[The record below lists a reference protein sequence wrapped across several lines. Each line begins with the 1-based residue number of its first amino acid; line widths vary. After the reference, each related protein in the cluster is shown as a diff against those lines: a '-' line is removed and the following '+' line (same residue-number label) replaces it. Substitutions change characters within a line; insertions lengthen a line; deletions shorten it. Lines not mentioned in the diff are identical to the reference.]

1 MSLCTPPVIALKKN
15 ILSGTAASE
24 ACAAIESASWIW
36 HPEVARKQPAI
47 LRFAVDFEATGEPL
61 VFHVSADQRFLL
73 KVDGVALVRGPDCAD
88 LMHWPFA
95 TYSLQLTPG
104 THRLEADVW
113 WIGAH
118 APMAR
123 MSSAGGFILKAE
135 GGYDE
140 QLTTGVSAWQVQ
152 RCREYSFTP
161 WIIELYQ
168 AVGDQV
174 CVDGRLCGREDFI
187 PAETIETAD
196 QRPLHG
202 LFFDK
207 WNLKPTP
214 LPDQLNA
221 TMRCGRVR
229 AVEDRVITSAEC
241 IPEEALRHDAIPSIQ
256 GLLDGT
262 AALVVPEHTTL
273 SFLWDL
279 DEYYCAFP
287 KIGISGGMN
296 ARVSWSWAEALYEQ
310 DLATKGN
317 RDEVTGR
324 FFAGMED
331 RFISNGN
338 DEQTYE
344 TLWWRAGRYCL
355 ISIQTEAEPLTLQSL
370 EIEETRYPLE
380 NESRFSCDEPVVE
393 EMINIG
399 FRGLQCN
406 SADKATDCPYYEQL
420 MYVGDTR
427 VQLLVHYV
435 TSSDERLVRR
445 CIELFNWS
453 RGSGPEGL
461 TAARY
466 PDRCTQ
472 WIPSFSL
479 YWVQMVHDYYYWRD
493 DPAFVAEQLLGVRS
507 ILNAFTAYLN
517 AGDLLENL
525 PHWVF
530 FDWVEEWFEGY
541 PPGGQGGISSLMN
554 LLYVQT
560 LEKAAELEV
569 ALGCEQQAAI
579 YRSQLERT
587 AQAVL
592 KTCWNAER
600 NMMAD
605 EPTHEHFSEHAQIL
619 VILSDAFDE
628 ETKRVALAALSK
640 PGLSKASIYFGHYL
654 FEALFAMDKT
664 DGIRAHLE
672 DWMQLSAKGYKTPP
686 EEFGST
692 RSDCHAWGSHPIYHF
707 QTGVQGI
714 HPASP
719 GFKTVSIKPHDIGW
733 KNTEGSAVHPAGKIK
748 TTFTFEGDALAGEVI
763 LPQGISGTLEWK
775 GSTVVLSPGKNK
787 VSLPS

>member
-1 MSLCTPPVIALKKN
+1 MSASTSPVVAFEKN
-15 ILSGTAASE
+15 ILSGTAAEE

-36 HPEVARKQPAI
+36 HPEVDRGLPAV
-47 LRFAVDFEATGEPL
+47 LRFAVEFEATGEPL

-73 KVDGVALVRGPDCAD
+73 MVDGVALVRGPDCGD

-95 TYSLQLTPG
+95 TYSLELTPG
-104 THRLEADVW
+104 AHRLEAEVW

-123 MSSAGGFILKAE
+123 MSSEGGFILKAE
-135 GGYDE
+135 GAYDD
-140 QLTTGVSAWQVQ
+140 QLSTGSAAWQVQ
-152 RCREYSFTP
+152 LCREHRFTP
-161 WIIELYQ
+161 WVIELYQ

-174 CVDGRLCGREDFI
+174 CVDGRLREREDFI
-187 PAETIETAD
+187 PAEAIEAAD
-196 QRPLHG
+196 QRPVHG

-207 WNLKPTP
+207 WNLVPTS
-214 LPDQLNA
+214 LPDQLSA

-229 AVEDRVITSAEC
+229 AVEDRMITSVEP
-241 IPEEALRHDAIPSIQ
+241 IPESALAHAAMPSIQ
-256 GLLDGT
+256 ALLDGT
-262 AALVVPEHTTL
+262 AALVVPAHTML
-273 SFLWDL
+273 SFVWDL

-287 KIGISGGMN
+287 KLGISGGMN

-317 RDEVTGR
+317 RDAVAGR

-331 RFISNGN
+331 SFISNGE
-338 DEQTYE
+338 DDQAYE

-355 ISIQTEAEPLTLQSL
+355 ISVQTDAEPLTLQRL

-380 NESRFSCDEPVVE
+380 NESRFVCDEPEVE

-406 SADKATDCPYYEQL
+406 TADKATDCPYYEQL

-435 TSSDERLVRR
+435 TTPDERLARR

-453 RGSGPEGL
+453 RASGCEGL

-472 WIPSFSL
+472 WIPGFSL
-479 YWVQMVHDYYYWRD
+479 YWVRMVHDYYYWRTD
-493 DPAFVAEQLLGVRS
+493 TAFVAEQLLGVRS

-517 AGDLLENL
+517 TDDLLENL

-530 FDWVEEWFEGY
+530 FDWVDEWYEGY
-541 PPGGQGGISSLMN
+541 PPGGKDGISSLMN

-560 LEKAAELEV
+560 LEKAAELEA
-569 ALGCEQQAAI
+569 ALGSEQQAAI

-592 KTCWNAER
+592 KSCWSADR
-600 NMMAD
+600 NRMAD
-605 EPTHEHFSEHAQIL
+605 EPAHEHFSEHAQIL
-619 VILSDAFDE
+619 VILTDAFDE
-628 ETKRVALAALSK
+628 EIKRAALAALSDL
-640 PGLSKASIYFGHYL
+640 GLSKASIYFGHYL

-664 DGIRAHLE
+664 EGIRARLE
-672 DWMQLSAKGYKTPP
+672 DWIQLAATGYKTTP
-686 EEFGST
+686 EEFGQT

-719 GFKTVSIKPHDIGW
+719 GFKTVSIRPHDLGW
-733 KNTEGSAVHPAGKIK
+733 KNTEGSVVHPKGEIK
-748 TTFTFEGDALAGEVI
+748 TTFTFEGDALTGKIV
-763 LPQGISGTLEWK
+763 LPAAVSGTLEWN
-775 GSTVVLSPGKNK
+775 GTFVALVPGINTVAL
-787 VSLPS
+787 